1 MRAALAVAALLLPL
15 SLGSGCGGR
24 PPVAKADAR
33 GFTAAALRDAGLHD
47 VKVRS
52 GVSGCQVGRQAG
64 WRTRADTAAGPV
76 QLCVSRSELRALS
89 VTDTGAGGRPLLDD
103 GAFARLDR
111 YRGRVPARRFV
122 PALTGA
128 VALLAAVGA
137 ITSYVWRE
145 EHRLP

>member
-1 MRAALAVAALLLPL
+1 MRAALAVAALSL
-15 SLGSGCGGR
+15 SLSFGSGCGR
-24 PPVAKADAR
+24 PPVTKGDAR
-33 GFTAAALRDAGLHD
+33 GFTSAALRDAGLGH

-52 GVSGCQVGRQAG
+52 GVSVCQVGRRSG

-76 QLCVSRSELRALS
+76 QLCVSRADLRALS
-89 VTDTGAGGRPLLDD
+89 VTDTGADGRPLLDAA
-103 GAFARLDR
+103 AFARLDR

-122 PALTGA
+122 PAITGA
-128 VALLAAVGA
+128 TALLAVVGA